1 MFDLRLGFMPFGGAM
16 MQSATL
22 DKVLCDVGLLI
33 EVGLLMTRRFVDVP
47 AGLRWVKS

>member
-1 MFDLRLGFMPFGGAM
+1 M